1 MNIDFKGIIKEA
13 IKSKFDELN
22 RFLGIIFLI
31 FLVLSI
37 FIRNFFIDI
46 IPFIL
51 FGLIL
56 FRTLSS
62 NKVQRNKEN
71 RIYLSIIN
79 FFTKPFKY
87 FKEKDFKNNVYKKC
101 PKCKTTLKLP
111 LPAKS
116 GINHAKCP
124 NCGNRVTVINIRHK
138 KKEKIKVEKI
148 KKRKDT

>member
-71 RIYLSIIN
+71 KIYLSIIN
-79 FFTKPFKY
+79 FFTKPFK
-87 FKEKDFKNNVYKKC
+87 C
-101 PKCKTTLKLP
+101 L
-111 LPAKS
+111 
-116 GINHAKCP
+116 
-124 NCGNRVTVINIRHK
+124 
-138 KKEKIKVEKI
+138 
-148 KKRKDT
+148 

>member
-22 RFLGIIFLI
+22 RLLGIIFLI
-31 FLVLSI
+31 FLILS
-37 FIRNFFIDI
+37 FFIKNFIVDI

-71 RIYLSIIN
+71 KIFLSIIN

-87 FKEKDFKNNVYKKC
+87 FN
-101 PKCKTTLKLP
+101 TRRLW
-111 LPAKS
+111 
-116 GINHAKCP
+116 IR
-124 NCGNRVTVINIRHK
+124 NC
-138 KKEKIKVEKI
+138 
-148 KKRKDT
+148 